1 MQQAVAS
8 RPIGDVGELQLS
20 AGAADLRPEDDGAT
34 FFKRADDAL
43 YQAKQNGKAEV
54 VAAASSPPPADPN
67 GGSAAGGRAAL

>member
-8 RPIGDVGELQLS
+8 RPISDVGELRLS

-43 YQAKQNGKAEV
+43 YQAKENGKAEV
-54 VAAASSPPPADPN
+54 VAASTPPTDPSDGN
-67 GGSAAGGRAAL
+67 TAAGRADI

>member
-8 RPIGDVGELQLS
+8 RPIGDIPRLGLS

-43 YQAKQNGKAEV
+43 YQAKNGGKAEV
-54 VAAASSPPPADPN
+54 VAASSPPPTDPN
-67 GGSAAGGRAAL
+67 GAAGGREAI